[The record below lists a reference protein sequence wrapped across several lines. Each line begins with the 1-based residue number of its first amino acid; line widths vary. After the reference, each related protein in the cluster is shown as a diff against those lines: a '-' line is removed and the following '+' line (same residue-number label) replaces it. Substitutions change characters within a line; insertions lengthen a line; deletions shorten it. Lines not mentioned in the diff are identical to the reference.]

1 MYVHIN
7 IYPYGPM
14 GPMERAGTL
23 GPIWD
28 PRAARSIGSISPRIP
43 PYPPQHIYT
52 CIYVYV

>member
-28 PRAARSIGSISPRIP
+28 PRAARSMGPMG
-43 PYPPQHIYT
+43 PYGYILICTYI
-52 CIYVYV
+52 C